1 MFGIFVHY
9 SIRPIYDVSVNLFCW
24 PPSVVIFNILPDVLS
39 QPLLKKDKI
48 NMVSL
53 YTLRD
58 CLGLSF
64 QGMYIYLVIII
75 IIIII
80 IKWSTVQRSFYEYWI
95 KIFLLLLLLSLLFFI
110 QFSLLNRSWN
120 PEESGLDNCPCI
132 DTIYFTENALKNIK
146 FHRKRGGR
154 GALSANSQIRPC
166 LGCSELS
173 ESQLFLHTKVLLTIV
188 CEKKYLN
195 KNLQIPL
202 LQVWSSL

>member
-9 SIRPIYDVSVNLFCW
+9 STRPIYDVSVNLFCW
-24 PPSVVIFNILPDVLS
+24 PPSVDIFNILPDVLS

-95 KIFLLLLLLSLLFFI
+95 KILLLLLLLLLSLLFFV
-110 QFSLLNRSWN
+110 QFSL
-120 PEESGLDNCPCI
+120 
-132 DTIYFTENALKNIK
+132 T
-146 FHRKRGGR
+146 
-154 GALSANSQIRPC
+154 
-166 LGCSELS
+166 
-173 ESQLFLHTKVLLTIV
+173 
-188 CEKKYLN
+188 
-195 KNLQIPL
+195 
-202 LQVWSSL
+202 

>member
-9 SIRPIYDVSVNLFCW
+9 STRPIYDVSMNLCCW
-24 PPSVVIFNILPDVLS
+24 PPSVDIFNILPDVLP

-64 QGMYIYLVIII
+64 QGIYIYLVII

-95 KIFLLLLLLSLLFFI
+95 KILLSLLLLLLFLFI
-110 QFSLLNRSWN
+110 QFSL
-120 PEESGLDNCPCI
+120 
-132 DTIYFTENALKNIK
+132 T
-146 FHRKRGGR
+146 
-154 GALSANSQIRPC
+154 
-166 LGCSELS
+166 
-173 ESQLFLHTKVLLTIV
+173 
-188 CEKKYLN
+188 
-195 KNLQIPL
+195 
-202 LQVWSSL
+202 